1 MKQNFLSFFSL
12 LVFTGLLNMGTVN
25 AQTGNVGI
33 GTTTPGS
40 KLTVNGS
47 FAANYRAETG
57 TTGAIG
63 ANDYYVVWNGTAA
76 GTLTLPAA
84 ITGNG
89 NFKGRLYFIKNT
101 TTGFNLTLA
110 ANGSEQID
118 GAASI
123 SIPPGYA
130 VNIVNTGA
138 TSGST
143 WEVVLLSSTSIPQF
157 RTSTA
162 ISSSGSITLT
172 GVDATPVLL
181 PGMTLTV
188 NNPTGQSLNYL
199 INATIAMDGGYA
211 DPVNPAVNMFTHIL
225 PRIYVDG
232 VATNYVTFIEAE
244 PVRPGNEANS
254 NLIGAFNGNATLGP
268 GNHTIEIRY
277 VVSGFSNMSTC
288 AFNQLGSTI
297 TASTIY

>member
-1 MKQNFLSFFSL
+1 MKHFLFSVRNLAILAGFF
-12 LVFTGLLNMGTVN
+12 GLGTVN

-47 FAANYRAETG
+47 FAAFYRAETG
-57 TTGAIG
+57 TTATIG
-63 ANDYYVVWNGTAA
+63 ANDYYVAWNGTAA

-101 TTGFNLTLA
+101 SSGFNLTLA

-123 SIPPGYA
+123 SVPPGYS
-130 VNIVNTGA
+130 VNLVNTGA
-138 TSGST
+138 TSGTT
-143 WEVVLLSSTSIPQF
+143 WEVILFSSASIPQF
-157 RTSTA
+157 RTST
-162 ISSSGSITLT
+162 ITSSSGDITLT
-172 GVDATPVLL
+172 GVNSTPVLL

-199 INATIAMDGGYA
+199 INVTVAMDGGYA
-211 DPVNPAVNMFTHIL
+211 TPLDPAVNMFTHIL

-232 VATNYVTFIEAE
+232 AATNFVTFIEAE
-244 PVRPGNEANS
+244 PVRPGNEASS
-254 NLIGAFNGNATLGP
+254 NMIGAFNGNATLSP

-277 VVSGFSNMSTC
+277 VCSGFSNMTTC
-288 AFNQLGSTI
+288 AFNQAGSSLS
-297 TASTIY
+297 ASTIY